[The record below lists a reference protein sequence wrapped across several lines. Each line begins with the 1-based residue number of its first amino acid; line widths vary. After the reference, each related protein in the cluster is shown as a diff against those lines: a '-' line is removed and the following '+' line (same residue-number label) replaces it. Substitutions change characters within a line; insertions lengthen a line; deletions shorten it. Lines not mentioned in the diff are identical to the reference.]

1 MDRARSEVKVTAN
14 IGVFGGAFNPVHHG
28 HLIAAQVTL
37 ETLNLDSII
46 FIPTGVP
53 PHKKNPAVSAE
64 MRLKMT
70 SIAVENNPKFE
81 VSEIEINR
89 DGPSYTVDTLKTLN
103 TRQPEANLHLL
114 IGADELE
121 EFKDWH
127 CWQEIIKLA
136 RLAVINRPGYETKP
150 VDPLLS
156 EKINRVEIPNIQIS
170 SSGLRNRVRAQRSIR
185 YFVPEKVSLFIKENE
200 LYHG

>member
-1 MDRARSEVKVTAN
+1 MDRARSEVKVTAS

-46 FIPTGVP
+46 FIPTGIP
-53 PHKKNPAVSAE
+53 PHKKDPAVSAE
-64 MRLKMT
+64 MRFKMT

-89 DGPSYTVDTLKTLN
+89 NGPSYTVDTLKTL
-103 TRQPEANLHLL
+103 TLQRPETNFHLL

-127 CWQEIIKLA
+127 CWQEIINLA
-136 RLAVINRPGYETKP
+136 RLAVMNRPGYKSKP
-150 VDPLLS
+150 EDPLLC
-156 EKINRVEIPNIQIS
+156 EKTNTVEIPDIQIS
-170 SSGLRNRVRAQRSIR
+170 SSGLRNRIGERLSIK
-185 YFVPEKVSLFIKENE
+185 YFVPEKVDLFIKENE
-200 LYHG
+200 LYYG